1 MTQANRIIGRVAAS
15 ILSQR
20 LADARQADGT
30 LPDSAAL
37 LRLDKLSSNQIAA
50 IVREIM
56 SNPTLSAQV
65 DLQIPA
71 ALVEGEGLPEQAL
84 TTMNAGAVRNA
95 GTTKEALLTANG
107 NEHNLADTL
116 GHVTALGAKELRANE
131 DAWVEATCHVASIAP
146 TFEDRSVFKA
156 ALRSLISV
164 TDLSLIQLSEFCSKI
179 SEASLPARGLPIRN
193 AIGWSLT

>member
-1 MTQANRIIGRVAAS
+1 MTLADRIIGRVAAS
-15 ILSQR
+15 ILASR

-37 LRLDKLSSNQIAA
+37 LRLDKLSSSQIAA
-50 IVREIM
+50 IVREIL

-71 ALVEGEGLPEQAL
+71 SLVEGEGLPEEAL

-116 GHVTALGAKELRANE
+116 GHVTALGAKELPSCLVTFILFSS
-131 DAWVEATCHVASIAP
+131 VECSQGAAS
-146 TFEDRSVFKA
+146 R
-156 ALRSLISV
+156 
-164 TDLSLIQLSEFCSKI
+164 DLMRVCGE
-179 SEASLPARGLPIRN
+179 
-193 AIGWSLT
+193 